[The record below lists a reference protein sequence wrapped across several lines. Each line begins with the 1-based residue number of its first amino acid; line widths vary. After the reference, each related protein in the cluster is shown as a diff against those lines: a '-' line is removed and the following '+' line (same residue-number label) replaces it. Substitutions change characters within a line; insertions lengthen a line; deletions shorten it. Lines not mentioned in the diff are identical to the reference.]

1 MDDITIEEN
10 LDDQR
15 QDQGSRASARGSHM
29 PVDEVDRVSAG
40 HTSNHGS
47 HQASTDDNEE
57 YDTEEEELDDDPL
70 GHEDDRLTQR
80 ITGRARTSVARHT
93 DAKPD
98 PPTRRSARIAL
109 RSKPVTNPNVHR
121 RQTTSARHPG
131 KKAQAPRHVYAN
143 VNVQTATVDKA
154 IHSRTLPQ
162 DSQNRNLSNSI
173 NAEMLTA
180 LSWINTELQKLHEQR
195 SQDHQLVE
203 QLQSQVLS
211 MSATAAQPEQQDD
224 YGHLKSRRHRI
235 KPLSTSETR
244 STDSESDCLLN
255 GQGRHMQVKSN
266 RQRQISME
274 RRSGL
279 SAVRQSTITRHQA
292 WSDEAASA
300 QRPLADRDATVCMV
314 QRCH

>member
-1 MDDITIEEN
+1 MDDIIIEEN

-15 QDQGSRASARGSHM
+15 QDQGSRASAHSSHT
-29 PVDEVDRVSAG
+29 PIGEVNRVSAG
-40 HTSNHGS
+40 HASNHGTR
-47 HQASTDDNEE
+47 QAPSNDNEK
-57 YDTEEEELDDDPL
+57 YDIKEEELDDHPSE
-70 GHEDDRLTQR
+70 HEDDRLTQR
-80 ITGRARTSVARHT
+80 ITGRARTSVARHK

-121 RQTTSARHPG
+121 RQTTSACHPG
-131 KKAQAPRHVYAN
+131 KKAQEPRHVYAN

-180 LSWINTELQKLHEQR
+180 LSRINTELQKLHEQR
-195 SQDHQLVE
+195 SQDHRLVE
-203 QLQSQVLS
+203 QLQGQVVS

-224 YGHLKSRRHRI
+224 YGHPLSRRHRI

-244 STDSESDCLLN
+244 STDSESDCLLD
-255 GQGRHMQVKSN
+255 GQESRMQVKSN
-266 RQRQISME
+266 RQRQISVE

-279 SAVRQSTITRHQA
+279 SAVRQSTIARHQA
-292 WSDEAASA
+292 WSDE
-300 QRPLADRDATVCMV
+300 
-314 QRCH
+314 